1 MSINALIMAGGE
13 GSRLGMDKAFIH
25 YYGEP
30 QVLHLHKMLKSLVL
44 EVYISCRRDQQEKF
58 QNICPLVFD
67 REPSIGPIGGVLAAM
82 VTHTDHDWLVMA
94 CDMPMVSVQTLQNLL
109 DHQGPERV
117 ITYKSEKKSFPEVLL
132 TIYRKELLSTFQ
144 QAAESKSYSLQNV
157 LKSVD
162 TLFLSPDSE
171 QELINVNTIED
182 LNRVNNLIK
191 AE

>member
-13 GSRLGMDKAFIH
+13 GSRLGMDKAFIQ

-30 QVLHLHKMLKSLVL
+30 QVLRLHKILKSLGL

-58 QNICPLVFD
+58 RNICPLIFD

-82 VTHTDHDWLVMA
+82 VAHTDHDWLVVA

-109 DHQGPERV
+109 NHRGPEPV
-117 ITYKSEKKSFPEVLL
+117 ITYKSEKKPFPEVLL
-132 TIYRKELLSTFQ
+132 TLYRKELLATFQ
-144 QAAESKSYSLQNV
+144 KAVESKSYSFQNL

-162 TLFLSPDSE
+162 TLFIPPDNE

-182 LNRVNNLIK
+182 LDQVNNLIK